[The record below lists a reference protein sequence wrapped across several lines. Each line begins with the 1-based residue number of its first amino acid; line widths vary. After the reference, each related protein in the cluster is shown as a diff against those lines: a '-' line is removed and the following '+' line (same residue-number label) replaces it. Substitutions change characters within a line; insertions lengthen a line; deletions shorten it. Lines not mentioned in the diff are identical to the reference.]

1 MKWLLLA
8 ALAAG
13 STLGLIYG
21 YFQFAT
27 QPSIAYS
34 SPTIEFEIV
43 YPEDKPD
50 NSLSESDIT
59 TIHTYLKSYHKM
71 FKSSTLY
78 LNCYPKQTAFT
89 DENQVNFQL
98 VITRNDGCI
107 YESKRTYTT
116 SPNLTR
122 KIIEKFSTAFTAMK
136 RNAGT
141 STQPVKITF

>member
-8 ALAAG
+8 VLAAG
-13 STLGLIYG
+13 STMGLIYG

-27 QPSIAYS
+27 QPTVAYS
-34 SPTIEFEIV
+34 SPNIALEVI
-43 YPEDKPD
+43 YPEDKSD
-50 NSLSESDIT
+50 NSLSESDIE

-78 LNCYPKQTAFT
+78 LNCYPKQAAFT
-89 DENQVNFQL
+89 DQGQVNFQL
-98 VITRNDGCI
+98 VITSNDGCI

-116 SPNLTR
+116 PTNLTR

-136 RNAGT
+136 RNAEA